1 MANSDGNTNKEVVWF
16 VNYTTNL
23 TYASDFTDYT
33 AAAVSNYTNSFRSD
47 GGNQGHLHF
56 CMLYDGQQGMT
67 RDVKNGR
74 PFNRYMPSLHYLQ
87 LFDASKDQRYAG
99 SLKMVWIANN
109 PATINSASYPNMK
122 LNDTAIYILQ
132 SVATA
137 EQRALAARR
146 YRLLDSKEIY
156 DNGHDKVLLTTQT
169 QQLSKFDDPTRAA
182 MNDVASKRDAFVIR
196 IAEMYLIVAEAE
208 LTSNPGEALSYMNT
222 LRTKRAISGK
232 ESGMAITTADLNIDF
247 ILAER
252 ARELGGEQ
260 LRWFDLKRTGKLI
273 EYVKAWNP
281 NAKANI
287 QEFHMVRPIP
297 QSQLDAIT
305 NKDEFKQN
313 PGYN

>member
-1 MANSDGNTNKEVVWF
+1 
-16 VNYTTNL
+16 
-23 TYASDFTDYT
+23 
-33 AAAVSNYTNSFRSD
+33 
-47 GGNQGHLHF
+47 
-56 CMLYDGQQGMT
+56 
-67 RDVKNGR
+67 
-74 PFNRYMPSLHYLQ
+74 
-87 LFDASKDQRYAG
+87 
-99 SLKMVWIANN
+99 MVWIANN